1 MILKRFVE
9 GMDERVGGASFVERS
24 LRKVFPDHWAF
35 MLGEIAMYCFVILV
49 LTGTFLS
56 LFYVASS
63 QPVTY
68 DGPYAP
74 LRGQEVS
81 AAFDSVMR
89 ISFEVRAGLVM
100 RQIHHW
106 AAVLFVAAIVFH
118 MIRVFFTGAF
128 RKPRDINWLVGFSL
142 FLLGIFAG
150 FTGYSLPDDLL
161 SGTVLR
167 IAYSVVLSIPLIG
180 TWMAYL
186 LFGGE
191 FPAPELLNR
200 LLVIHIMILPAL
212 IAGAMATHVA
222 LVWRQK
228 HTQFRAPG
236 RTEDT
241 VEGTSL
247 WPNYGMKALGLMFC
261 VFAVLAALGGLAQIN
276 PIWLYGPFVPYS
288 ASSPA
293 QPDWYM
299 GWLEGAV
306 RLAGPWSVT
315 VFGHTIGELFWP
327 GVVFPGLF
335 FTIVAAWPFVE
346 ARVTG
351 DHDEHHFLQR
361 PREMP
366 LRSAVGAAGLTLMS
380 ILTIAGSNDVMARLF
395 DVEVDQLN
403 VWLRWGLLVL
413 PLAVAFVVFRACREL
428 GERDVHPVSRPKR
441 LEVRWSQTGGFEES
455 EDATE
460 PASTAP
466 ERSEP

>member
-1 MILKRFVE
+1 
-9 GMDERVGGASFVERS
+9 
-24 LRKVFPDHWAF
+24 
-35 MLGEIAMYCFVILV
+35 
-49 LTGTFLS
+49 
-56 LFYVASS
+56 
-63 QPVTY
+63 
-68 DGPYAP
+68 
-74 LRGQEVS
+74 
-81 AAFDSVMR
+81 
-89 ISFEVRAGLVM
+89 
-100 RQIHHW
+100 
-106 AAVLFVAAIVFH
+106 
-118 MIRVFFTGAF
+118 
-128 RKPRDINWLVGFSL
+128 
-142 FLLGIFAG
+142 
-150 FTGYSLPDDLL
+150 
-161 SGTVLR
+161 
-167 IAYSVVLSIPLIG
+167 
-180 TWMAYL
+180 
-186 LFGGE
+186 
-191 FPAPELLNR
+191 
-200 LLVIHIMILPAL
+200 
-212 IAGAMATHVA
+212 
-222 LVWRQK
+222 
-228 HTQFRAPG
+228 
-236 RTEDT
+236 
-241 VEGTSL
+241 
-247 WPNYGMKALGLMFC
+247 
-261 VFAVLAALGGLAQIN
+261 
-276 PIWLYGPFVPYS
+276 
-288 ASSPA
+288 
-293 QPDWYM
+293 
-299 GWLEGAV
+299 V

-361 PREMP
+361 SREMP